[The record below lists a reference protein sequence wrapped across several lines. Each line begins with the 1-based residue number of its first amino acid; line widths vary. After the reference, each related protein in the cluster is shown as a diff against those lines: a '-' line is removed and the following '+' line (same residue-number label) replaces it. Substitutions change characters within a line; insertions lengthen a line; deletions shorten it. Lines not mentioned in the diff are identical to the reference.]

1 MAVVVIGNFLTFFTH
16 DGGARYWQN
25 FFNDNAVSFDGIKAN
40 GIVISWNLL
49 PFIYQGAQRTRNGD
63 NISSQLTLP
72 TNQLTLA
79 WARDAVNNSWVAEV
93 RTYQLTDTYQP
104 IKPPRGQESWLC
116 TGLNYNTQQT
126 QIELSSPLDAIESR
140 VPNLRFTAKQVG
152 ALPSTGNIR
161 SD

>member
-25 FFNDNAVSFDGIKAN
+25 FFNDNAVSFDG
-40 GIVISWNLL
+40 ISWNLL

>member
-25 FFNDNAVSFDGIKAN
+25 FFNDNAVSFDN
-40 GIVISWNLL
+40 ISWNLL

-93 RTYQLTDTYQP
+93 RTYQLTYQQTTDTYQP

-152 ALPSTGNIR
+152 ALPSTSNIR

>member
-16 DGGARYWQN
+16 NGGARYWQN
-25 FFNDNAVSFDGIKAN
+25 FFNDNAVSFDG
-40 GIVISWNLL
+40 ISWNLL

>member
-1 MAVVVIGNFLTFFTH
+1 MAVVVIGNFLTFTRH
-16 DGGARYWQN
+16 TGGYSYWQN
-25 FFNDNAVSFDGIKAN
+25 FFNDNAVDFDGIK
-40 GIVISWNLL
+40 WNLL
-49 PFIYQGAQRTRNGD
+49 PFIYQGAQKTRNGD
-63 NISSQLTLP
+63 NISSQLILP

-79 WARDAVNNSWVAEV
+79 WARDAVNNNWVAEV
-93 RTYQLTDTYQP
+93 RTYQLDQAYAP
-104 IKPPRGQESWLC
+104 ITPPRGQESWLC

-140 VPNLRFTAKQVG
+140 VPNLRFTAKRVG

>member
-1 MAVVVIGNFLTFFTH
+1 MAVVVIGNFLTFIKH
-16 DGGARYWQN
+16 DGGASYWQN
-25 FFNDNAVSFDGIKAN
+25 FFNDNAVRIDAIDPN
-40 GIVISWNLL
+40 ISWNLL

-104 IKPPRGQESWLC
+104 IIPPRGQESWLC

>member
-25 FFNDNAVSFDGIKAN
+25 FFNDNAVSFDGIR
-40 GIVISWNLL
+40 WNLL

-104 IKPPRGQESWLC
+104 ILPPRGQESWLC